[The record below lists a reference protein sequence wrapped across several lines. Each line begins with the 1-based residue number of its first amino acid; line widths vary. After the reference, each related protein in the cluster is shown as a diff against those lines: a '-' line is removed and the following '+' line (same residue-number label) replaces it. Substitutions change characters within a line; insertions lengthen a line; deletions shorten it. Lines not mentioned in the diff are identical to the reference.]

1 MERNIVNVLS
11 IEQII
16 KTIIKTVK
24 IMLFF
29 FCNTI
34 FISYIDDIAIFSIF
48 DITEKYTKI

>member
-11 IEQII
+11 IEQI
-16 KTIIKTVK
+16 KTVF
-24 IMLFF
+24 MLFF

-48 DITEKYTKI
+48 DIAEKYTKI

>member
-1 MERNIVNVLS
+1 MERNIVNVFS
-11 IEQII
+11 IEQI
-16 KTIIKTVK
+16 KTVE

-48 DITEKYTKI
+48 DIAEKYTKI